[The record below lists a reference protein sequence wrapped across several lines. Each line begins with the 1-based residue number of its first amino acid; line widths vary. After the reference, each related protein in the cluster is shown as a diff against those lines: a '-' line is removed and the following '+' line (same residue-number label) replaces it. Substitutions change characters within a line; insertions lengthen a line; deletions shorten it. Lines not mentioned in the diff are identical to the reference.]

1 MANII
6 DKIYDNTKDGVP
18 NYSIDLIDGTRLYY
32 RGVVMNPLPQSGDAI
47 NYTVVNTKTSA
58 NGNQYTNIKDV
69 SVAYNPDGQNDAPNN
84 NAPQQV
90 GKLVSGDKVIG
101 GVYQSN
107 QNNVAPTPPPQ
118 NNFNNGMSK
127 SDTQRL
133 DIFVTGVV
141 GRSMGSG
148 HFAVQDIEELTK
160 NAVRAFNENLKKL

>member
-1 MANII
+1 MAII

-32 RGVVMNPLPQSGDAI
+32 RGVVMNPLPSSGDAI

-84 NAPQQV
+84 DAPQQ
-90 GKLVSGDKVIG
+90 L
-101 GVYQSN
+101 SN
-107 QNNVAPTPPPQ
+107 VVENVAPTAPQ
-118 NNFNNGMSK
+118 NTFSNSISK

-148 HFAVQDIEELTK
+148 HFSVQDIGELTT